1 MLELGDIYERSLMGR
16 NLCQDSAGTPLTY
29 DAPYMN
35 NWKSIQPTTALEIR
49 IGSVHYF
56 GSNTRTEPPAYCS
69 SSGLGL
75 PHLAIP
81 IVLPISTKWLFYE
94 YDNDPL

>member
-1 MLELGDIYERSLMGR
+1 MGR
-16 NLCQDSAGTPLTY
+16 NLCQESAGTPLTY
-29 DAPYMN
+29 DAPYMSN
-35 NWKSIQPTTALEIR
+35 RESMETHKVSRDKKRQCLTSDPTP
-49 IGSVHYF
+49 
-56 GSNTRTEPPAYCS
+56 RTEPPAYCS